1 MTTTLAADK
10 HRLEYHLRQGSE
22 PAVLFLNGGHISAL
36 SPVCD
41 QWFIEHDWT
50 VITVLQCISCLIR

>member
-10 HRLEYHLRQGSE
+10 HRLEYNLRQVSG

-41 QWFIEHDWT
+41 QWFIEHD
-50 VITVLQCISCLIR
+50 